1 MKLDK
6 SQSYSKSHFAQSINP
21 SRRSGRNSS
30 TIRITSGTLR
40 GQKLITPKN
49 AATHPMGSRE
59 KLALFNTLNAIR
71 GPLTP
76 ETTVLD
82 LYCGSGALG
91 FEALSRGA
99 GKVVFVDN
107 SPDALEAVK
116 ANALSTKME
125 KNVELHRSSA
135 LEPNWLVA
143 PDSSSTSAPSSTNH
157 SSTSDT
163 NLSAVFES
171 KLPATFDL
179 VFADPPYDHFPSDLS
194 PLQRYLKPGA
204 ILVLSHPKS
213 ADLSS
218 LKNLK
223 HISSKSYAAANLSFF
238 QYRNR

>member
-6 SQSYSKSHFAQSINP
+6 SQSNSKSHFTQSINP
-21 SRRSGRNSS
+21 SRHLGRNNS
-30 TIRITSGTLR
+30 TLRITSGALR
-40 GQKLITPKN
+40 GQKLIAPKN
-49 AATHPMGSRE
+49 ATTHPMGSRE

-76 ETTVLD
+76 ETIVLD

-107 SPDALEAVK
+107 SPAALEAVE

-135 LEPNWLVA
+135 
-143 PDSSSTSAPSSTNH
+143 
-157 SSTSDT
+157 
-163 NLSAVFES
+163 S
-171 KLPATFDL
+171 KLHTTFDL
-179 VFADPPYDHFPSDLS
+179 VLADPPYNHFPSDLS
-194 PLQRYLKPGA
+194 PLARYLKPGA

-218 LKNLK
+218 LRNLK
-223 HISSKSYAAANLSFF
+223 HISSNSYAAANLSFF
-238 QYRNR
+238 QYLNR

>member
-6 SQSYSKSHFAQSINP
+6 SQAYSKSHFTQSVNP
-21 SRRSGRNSS
+21 SCHSGRNSS
-30 TIRITSGTLR
+30 IIRITSGTLR

-71 GPLTP
+71 GPLTS

-107 SPDALEAVK
+107 SPAALEAVE

-143 PDSSSTSAPSSTNH
+143 PDSSSTS
-157 SSTSDT
+157 DT

-179 VFADPPYDHFPSDLS
+179 VLADPPYDHFPSDLS

-238 QYRNR
+238 QYRNN